1 MGGRDAGA
9 KVLMGFELGSV
20 CATPGALGAIEEAGQ
35 TPGDFLQRHLS
46 GDWGEM
52 DAHDSR
58 LNDAAVRSGE
68 DRILSAYTV
77 GDGTARVWIITEWDR
92 STTTILLPSGA
103 P

>member
-35 TPGDFLQRHLS
+35 TPGEFLQRHLS

-52 DAHDSR
+52 DAHDRR

-68 DRILSAYTV
+68 DRIFSAYLTSAGV
-77 GDGTARVWIITEWDR
+77 KLWCITESDR
-92 STTTILLPSGA
+92 SSTTILLPEEY
-103 P
+103 